1 MFNVD
6 SILSLF
12 SFVVKQLLKIADREE
27 GRAEEATK
35 QMKELAL
42 QRSEAQAEAFRA
54 RAAAEKISALLG

>member
-27 GRAEEATK
+27 ALADEASK
-35 QMKELAL
+35 QMKELAVKRGESL
-42 QRSEAQAEAFRA
+42 AEAVRA
-54 RAAAEKISALLG
+54 RMAADKISALLG